1 MSRRLRWLW
10 VVLAVL
16 LVVRTGIRDR
26 GVITDHLEFG
36 SRLLAGVDLYAPF
49 EEPNAPLHPPY
60 PPSFGLLTAPFSLL
74 PERIARFAWGILQV
88 AALGVALVWLRRR
101 LLELAPT
108 LGARVDLALLL
119 SVGLGARYILRDTHG
134 GGGNLINLG
143 LVLGAFGASAEGR
156 QRLGG
161 VLLGLSLATKPNM
174 VLLWPLLLLF
184 GHRRAAW
191 FSLLTL
197 ALAALTSLALLHFDP
212 ACWARWSAGS
222 LAYATQTDVF
232 APPAY
237 GFPPFTWMN
246 QSWRCACARV
256 LGDVPEQYTAQVV
269 GFVPGLGWSAPSV
282 ALVRGLT
289 SAALLLWNA
298 VVAWRRRSDMLA
310 RPAIVAATLALSLLL
325 SPISWKAHHVGLLPA
340 FGLLFASALSGRR
353 AAWLVAG
360 GYALLCVLGEE
371 ITGKALKEWQQSSY
385 LVTAGTLGFLW
396 WTLRQAGRAP
406 CGGKAS

>member
-1 MSRRLRWLW
+1 M
-10 VVLAVL
+10 L

-49 EEPNAPLHPPY
+49 EEPDAPLHPPY

-74 PERIARFAWGILQV
+74 PERVARFAWGILQV
-88 AALGVALVWLRRR
+88 AALGVALAWLRRR
-101 LLELAPT
+101 LLECAPT

-143 LVLGAFGASAEGR
+143 LVLGAFGASAQGR

-161 VLLGLSLATKPNM
+161 VLLGISFATKPNM

-212 ACWARWSAGS
+212 SCWARWSAGS

-232 APPAY
+232 APPEY

-246 QSWRCACARV
+246 QSWRCACARA
-256 LGDVPEQYTAQVV
+256 LGDVPEQYAAQVV
-269 GFVPGLGWSAPSV
+269 GFVPGLGWSAPNV
-282 ALVRGLT
+282 ALVRGIT
-289 SAALLLWNA
+289 SAALLLWTA
-298 VVAWRRRSDMLA
+298 VVAWRRRGDVLA

-340 FGLLFASALSGRR
+340 FGLLFASALSGARSGRR
-353 AAWLVAG
+353 TAWIVAG
-360 GYALLCVLGEE
+360 AYAVLCILGEE

-396 WTLRQAGRAP
+396 WSLRQAGRAP
-406 CGGKAS
+406 CGDTPS